1 MQKESGTI
9 RFVIRFF
16 KAVLAVLSFL
26 TTVLCMR
33 DALTVRDELAAEQ
46 KRETP

>member
-1 MQKESGTI
+1 MQKKSGTI

-16 KAVLAVLSFL
+16 KAVLAALSFL

-33 DALTVRDELAAEQ
+33 DALAVRDELAAEQ
-46 KRETP
+46 NSETQ

>member
-1 MQKESGTI
+1 MQKKSGTI

-16 KAVLAVLSFL
+16 KAALAVLSFL

-33 DALTVRDELAAEQ
+33 DVLTARDALAAEQ
-46 KRETP
+46 KKEKV